1 MKKIRLAL
9 AVVLL
14 LAGVGVRA
22 GVVTEQE
29 ALRKAQQFMQGKQLK
44 HRTMRR
50 APQKD
55 GTDGSSRGYYVFNV
69 EDNGG
74 FVIVAGDDR
83 MTDILGYAE
92 KGSIDM
98 RNLPDNMKW
107 LLDYYAKV
115 ATETST
121 ETSTSTRTATV
132 DRPEL
137 QPLITTHWDQG
148 APYNAHCP
156 MASSSVQALTGCVA
170 TSMAQVINYF
180 QWPISEARSVAEYQ
194 TKTFGQTVSGLPPR
208 KFQWFSMSDD
218 EIAWLMRYCGQAVQM
233 DYMEGESVAQSIE
246 ILNALVSVFD
256 YSRTVQFVDRSSYS
270 DADWE
275 ELMYSELSVGRPVI
289 YSGDHGLGTVGHS
302 FILHGYKD
310 GLFYVN
316 WGWSGNC
323 DGYFALT
330 NLCPNENQAFTENQ
344 MAIIAIQPSS
354 NNDDESIDAALERTI
369 HLDKAGTL
377 SSFISEEEKLNI
389 KKLTLTGNVNK
400 KDFELIREMAQKF
413 WYEEV
418 GGRLETLDLSGAN
431 IVGNENTQNHVISD
445 GLFFDCN
452 ILQTIIL
459 PGNITA
465 IENCGFRNSGLR
477 SISIPKSVTWIG
489 KGIFEGCN
497 NLSQIEMEEGNA
509 NYYAPEGCNVIIERA
524 NQKVIAGCP
533 NSIIPEGVVTIGS
546 SAFSTR
552 ILSVNLP
559 ESLETI
565 ENQAFSGASLV
576 SLHIPK
582 NVKKI
587 GNGAF
592 YISNLKSIT
601 VDPENTVYDSRNN
614 SNCLIETATN
624 TVVLGC
630 DASRIPEGVE
640 AIGEKAFSDL
650 YMTSF
655 DLPQSLK
662 QIGDF
667 AFRGNRFNRLEIPAG
682 VTSIGFNGVLG
693 SYLKVLRVKA
703 QTPPSIYEDEFMS
716 KNDFMLVVPNGTKA
730 LYQAAKGWKAIPNII
745 EESESNLRR
754 TVNIATAGTLSTLLT
769 EKEAE
774 EIEELVVTG
783 EMNEDDFKFIRQYM
797 SSEDRQKSMLRV
809 LDLSEARV
817 MSRGQYDILGER
829 VLAGTASIEEVI
841 LPNTLKDM
849 GWSPFWGSG
858 IKKIVIPKTVTDA
871 GRDIFYQCDQLASI
885 VVEEGNEVYD
895 SRENCNAIIETATN
909 TLVQG
914 CRTTV
919 VPKSVE
925 ALGATSFSGVNGLT
939 TIDLPD
945 GVKSIGE
952 NAFWSDISLT
962 KITLSKSVINL
973 GDGPFVG
980 CSNVSSCVIDPE
992 NPVYDSRNNC
1002 NAIIETATNTLVQ
1015 GFGTTVIPEEVV
1027 KIAPLAF
1034 MYQDMNYIEIPANVK
1049 EIGPAAFRYANNLT
1063 TVVSRIK
1070 KPFPLGTNVFD
1081 GSNME
1086 TATLYVPFGTK
1097 KAYSTTA
1104 GWGSFPKIVEMEP
1117 TDEEYGRHSA
1127 TVETVDFG
1135 KQYAGLNGETLVPV
1149 YIVGESFDPITSI
1162 DYTITTGGKEYKG
1175 HMELDDPITYMMTAQ
1190 VLIPFEADASVGEQ
1204 TKTLTITQVNG
1215 LVNESTDNTATGTL
1229 VTVKRKPKHVALVE
1243 EATGTWCGWCPRG
1256 AVGLKMLNE
1265 KYADEVI
1272 TVAVHSGDPMVLTE
1286 YYLRNS
1292 GFPSC
1297 QINRGTFIDPYYGSS
1312 SAPFSIKYDIEAAQR
1327 EYTIG
1332 EIALDAK
1339 WKDANKTAIDVTAT
1353 ATFVEDVEQSP
1364 YQIGFI
1370 LLDNG
1375 QTGTTS
1381 EWAQSNYYSGAAN
1394 NDANLKQLLNKPAK
1408 IKDMK
1413 YDYVPVAVWEHE
1425 SGIAGSL
1432 PATITS
1438 EKPMDFK
1445 YTLDIADNDRI
1456 QNKDLLIVVALL
1468 LNKDTYE
1475 VVNAAKFMFC
1485 DPETLAVT
1493 EIGHLGTFD
1502 VYNTQGY
1509 LVRKGTAT
1517 LNGLPA
1523 GVYVVRSDSGNGK
1536 KIVVR

>member
-98 RNLPDNMKW
+98 RNLPDNVKW

-115 ATETST
+115 AAETGTST
-121 ETSTSTRTATV
+121 GMRRATV

-156 MASSSVQALTGCVA
+156 VISGKQTLTGCVA
-170 TSMAQVINYF
+170 TAMAQVINYF

-194 TKTFGQTVSGLPPR
+194 TKTYGQTIEGLSPR
-208 KFQWFSMSDD
+208 KFQWFSMTDD

-233 DYMEGESVAQSIE
+233 DYMEGESGALGIE

-256 YSRTVQFVDRSSYS
+256 YSRTAQYVDRGSFS

-289 YSGDHGLGTVGHS
+289 YNGDSGEGTAGHS

-330 NLCPNENQAFTENQ
+330 SLRPNENQAFNENQ
-344 MAIIAIQPSS
+344 IAIIAIQPSS
-354 NNDDESIDAALERTI
+354 NNDDESMEAALERTI
-369 HLDKAGTL
+369 HLEKAGTL

-389 KKLTLTGNVNK
+389 KTLTLTGDVNR
-400 KDFELIREMAQKF
+400 KDFELIREMAKML
-413 WYEEV
+413 WYEESS
-418 GGRLETLDLSGAN
+418 GKLETLDLSGAN
-431 IVGNENTQNHVISD
+431 IVDNDNTENHVIYNS
-445 GLFFDCN
+445 LFADCN
-452 ILQTIIL
+452 ILQSIIL
-459 PGNITA
+459 PDNITT
-465 IENCGFRNSGLR
+465 IEDCAFRRSGLR
-477 SISIPKSVTWIG
+477 SIFIPKSVVSIG
-489 KGIFEGCN
+489 VGIFESCN
-497 NLSQIEMEEGNA
+497 NLSQIEVEEGNE

-524 NQKVIAGCP
+524 NQKLIAGCP
-533 NSIIPEGVVTIGS
+533 NSVIPEGVVTIGS
-546 SAFSTR
+546 SAFAMR

-565 ENQAFSGASLV
+565 ENQAFMGASLV

-582 NVKKI
+582 NVKEI
-587 GNGAF
+587 GKGAF
-592 YISNLKSIT
+592 YAGNMKSIT
-601 VDPENTVYDSRNN
+601 VDPANTVYDSRDN

-624 TVVLGC
+624 TVLLGC
-630 DASRIPEGVE
+630 DGTRIPEGVV
-640 AIGEKAFSDL
+640 AIGDEAFTDL
-650 YMTSF
+650 YMTSI

-667 AFRGNRFNRLEIPAG
+667 GFRDNRFCRLEIPAG
-682 VTSIGFNGVLG
+682 VTSIGFHGILG
-693 SYLKVLRVKA
+693 SSLKVLKVKA
-703 QTPPSIYEDEFMS
+703 QTPPSIFDDEFMS
-716 KNDFMLVVPNGTKA
+716 KNDFKLVVPDGTKA
-730 LYQAAKGWKAIPNII
+730 LYQAAKGWNAIPDII
-745 EESESNLRR
+745 EESESTSRR
-754 TVNIATAGTLSTLLT
+754 TVNIATAGTLSTLLS

-774 EIEELVVTG
+774 EIEEFVVTG
-783 EMNEDDFKFIRQYM
+783 EMNEDDFKFIKQYM
-797 SSEDRQKSMLRV
+797 SSEDGQKSMLRV

-817 MSRGQYDILGER
+817 MSRGQYDILSER
-829 VLAGTASIEEVI
+829 VLSGTPSIEEVI

-871 GRDIFYQCDQLASI
+871 GRDIFYQCNQLASI

-919 VPKSVE
+919 IPKSVV

-945 GVKSIGE
+945 GVKSIGA
-952 NAFWSDISLT
+952 NAFWADMSLT
-962 KITLSKSVINL
+962 KITLSKSVVEL

-980 CSNVSSCVIDPE
+980 CENVSSFVIDPE

-1002 NAIIETATNTLVQ
+1002 NAIIETATNTLIQ

-1034 MYQDMNYIEIPANVK
+1034 MYQGMNYIEIPANVK
-1049 EIGPAAFRYANNLT
+1049 EIGAAAFRYANNLT

-1127 TVETVDFG
+1127 SVETVDFG

-1149 YIVGESFDPITSI
+1149 YIVGESIDPITSI
-1162 DYTITTGGKEYKG
+1162 DYTITTGKKEYKG
-1175 HMELDDPITYMMTAQ
+1175 HLELDDPITYMMTAQ
-1190 VLIPFEADASVGEQ
+1190 VLIPFDADASVGEQ

-1215 LVNESTDNTATGTL
+1215 LTNESTDNTATGTL

-1265 KYADEVI
+1265 KYADEVV
-1272 TVAVHSGDPMVLTE
+1272 TVAVHSGDPMTLPE
-1286 YYLRNS
+1286 YYLQNS

-1327 EYTIG
+1327 DYTIG

-1339 WKDANKTAIDVTAT
+1339 WKDANKTAINVTAT
-1353 ATFVEDVEQSP
+1353 ATFVEDVKQSP

-1370 LLDNG
+1370 LLENW

-1381 EWAQSNYYSGAAN
+1381 EWAQSNYYAGATN
-1394 NDANLKQLLNKPAK
+1394 NDENLKEMIVSPAK

-1438 EKPMDFK
+1438 EKPMDFN

-1456 QNKDLLIVVALL
+1456 QNKDLLTVVALL
-1468 LNKDTYE
+1468 LNKDTHE
-1475 VVNAAKFMFC
+1475 VLNAAKFAFI

-1493 EIGHLGTFD
+1493 GIGHLGTFD
-1502 VYNTQGY
+1502 VYNIQGY